1 MLGSVRGARG
11 NPRSYR
17 EGAGHR
23 RPPFPDIAA
32 SGRASARSTRAEGR
46 GLGRDH
52 GAVGGDVA
60 KEPDVATM
68 VPAAIERFGRID
80 ILVNN
85 AGVPESSVPRVDGPL
100 SHCQRLIDIHLT

>member
-1 MLGSVRGARG
+1 M
-11 NPRSYR
+11 
-17 EGAGHR
+17 
-23 RPPFPDIAA
+23 
-32 SGRASARSTRAEGR
+32 
-46 GLGRDH
+46 
-52 GAVGGDVA
+52 A